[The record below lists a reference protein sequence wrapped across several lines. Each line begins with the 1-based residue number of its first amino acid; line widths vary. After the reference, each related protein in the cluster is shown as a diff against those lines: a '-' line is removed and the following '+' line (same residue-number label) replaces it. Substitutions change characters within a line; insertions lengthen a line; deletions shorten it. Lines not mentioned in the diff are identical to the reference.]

1 MIEEEDKVSLARK
14 RAELVESLAAPLP
27 PEERVR
33 VQGEIAIVNAK
44 IKALNKT
51 EAARNKAAAD
61 RRKVAGLAEA
71 SANAARA
78 MAKVNGGAMPEDGD
92 DEPEDDDPGQTK
104 AIDGW
109 IATVLRRGGI
119 KTGRTSNGKLVID
132 GPAEWVAVIE
142 VFCSG
147 IYAAAR
153 GQELPDIPLIVAERE
168 AGKAAKAATAAP
180 KARKRS

>member
-1 MIEEEDKVSLARK
+1 MIEEDKVTLSRQ
-14 RAELVESLAAPLP
+14 RAELVESLATPVP

-33 VQGEIAIVNAK
+33 IQGEIAIVNAK
-44 IKALNKT
+44 IKALNTT

-71 SANAARA
+71 KANAARA
-78 MAKVNGGAMPEDGD
+78 IAKVNGTLPDDGT
-92 DEPEDDDPGQTK
+92 EPEDDPGQTK

-109 IATVLRRGGI
+109 IATVLRRGGM
-119 KTGRTSNGKLVID
+119 KVSRAASGKLVID
-132 GPAEWVAVIE
+132 GPAEWVVIVE
-142 VFCSG
+142 VLCAG

-168 AGKAAKAATAAP
+168 VAAAGKAARVAPAAP
-180 KARKRS
+180 KGRKRS